1 MNPRDWMKQIR
12 FSLSKSCVALF
23 GTKENGSIGWGSGIL
38 IDLRGTPLILTCAH
52 VIEPLQEPIYV
63 VSDRYQEHSNKIY
76 KFRISDSIL
85 DWGCLVLGDPTRL
98 AGKRFISANELILK
112 PISQEEAVLLYGFPI
127 GHKKLQVGGDI
138 NPELAQA
145 HFRSMTYLSIT
156 GIPMKNARLGFVQ
169 PRVDWTPGKNVDFK
183 SFKAVYNLSKYERGG
198 FSGGPV
204 LLANSRRL
212 VGQITDAS
220 DYSFFYNPI
229 DIVLSGVDKRL

>member
-23 GTKENGSIGWGSGIL
+23 GIKKDGGIGWGSGIL

-52 VIEPLQEPIYV
+52 VIEPLEEPVFV

-76 KFRISDSIL
+76 KFKISDSIL
-85 DWGCLVLGDPTRL
+85 DWGCLVLGDATPL
-98 AGKRFISANELILK
+98 AGKCFISANEVILK
-112 PISQEEAVLLYGFPI
+112 PISPEEAVLLYGFPI

-138 NPELAQA
+138 NAELAQT
-145 HFRSMTYLSIT
+145 HFKSMTHLSLT
-156 GIPMKNARLGFVQ
+156 GISMRNSRLGFVQ
-169 PRVDWTPGKNVDFK
+169 ARVDWTPEKNRDFK
-183 SFKAVYNLSKYERGG
+183 NFTPVYNFSKYERGG

-229 DIVLSGVDKRL
+229 DIVLSDVDKKL